1 MKKTKKLVAAKTN
14 RKNSVKMPRS
24 VVQKRALKEPVDN
37 SEILMFRRSP
47 KESRCWI
54 YLTLPN
60 QLPHNLDRKG
70 FLDNMRYRLEQIT
83 YTESQVRENMC
94 WSFQYQTKSKNDFA
108 TEDFGGSETVL
119 FGVGNS
125 SPMLSK
131 IVEKFWNLGFS
142 YQVKKC

>member
-1 MKKTKKLVAAKTN
+1 M
-14 RKNSVKMPRS
+14 
-24 VVQKRALKEPVDN
+24 VQKRALKKPVDN

-54 YLTLPN
+54 YLTLPK
-60 QLPHNLDRKG
+60 QLPHNLDRKE

>member
-1 MKKTKKLVAAKTN
+1 MKKAKKSTTTKIDLEKSA
-14 RKNSVKMPRS
+14 NS
-24 VVQKRALKEPVDN
+24 

-47 KESRCWI
+47 KESKCWI

-60 QLPHNLDRKG
+60 QLPHNMDRKE

-142 YQVKKC
+142 YQIGKIK

>member
-1 MKKTKKLVAAKTN
+1 
-14 RKNSVKMPRS
+14 
-24 VVQKRALKEPVDN
+24 
-37 SEILMFRRSP
+37 
-47 KESRCWI
+47 
-54 YLTLPN
+54 
-60 QLPHNLDRKG
+60 
-70 FLDNMRYRLEQIT
+70 MRYRLEQIT

>member
-1 MKKTKKLVAAKTN
+1 MATKTN
-14 RKNSVKMPRS
+14 RKKSVKVARS
-24 VVQKRALKEPVDN
+24 VVQKRALKEPLDN

-47 KESRCWI
+47 QESRCWI

-60 QLPHNLDRKG
+60 ELPHNLDRKG